1 MNESNEKQMLEEQSE
16 QLNNRIRSLEEENET
31 IQQDIIFKDEQI
43 KELQS

>member
-43 KELQS
+43 KEL